1 MWKKIE
7 EKIHFTLE
15 QMTTYLK
22 ENNIDYERDAVEW
35 FTKGNEA
42 DVTEINIWLSDSFI
56 LIFYDKDGNMT
67 HYNID
72 VDY

>member
-1 MWKKIE
+1 MWRKIE

-42 DVTEINIWLSDSFI
+42 DVTEINIWLRDSFV

>member
-42 DVTEINIWLSDSFI
+42 DVTEINIWLRDSFV

>member
-42 DVTEINIWLSDSFI
+42 DVTEINIWLRDSFV
-56 LIFYDKDGNMT
+56 LIFYDRNGNMT

>member
-15 QMTTYLK
+15 QMTAYLK
-22 ENNIDYERDAVEW
+22 ENKIDYERDAVEW
-35 FTKGNEA
+35 FTKGNET
-42 DVTEINIWLSDSFI
+42 DVTEINIWLRDSFV

>member
-15 QMTTYLK
+15 QMTAYLR
-22 ENNIDYERDAVEW
+22 ENNIDYMREAVKW
-35 FTKGNEA
+35 FTKGDEA
-42 DVTEINIWLSDSFI
+42 DITEISIWLRDSFV
-56 LIFYDKDGNMT
+56 LIFYDKNGNMT

>member
-15 QMTTYLK
+15 QMIVYLF
-22 ENNIDYERDAVEW
+22 ENNIDYEYDPVEW
-35 FTKGNEA
+35 PTKGHEA
-42 DVTEINIWLSDSFI
+42 DVTELSIWLRDSFI
-56 LIFYDKDGNMT
+56 VIFYDKNNNMT

-72 VDY
+72 MND

>member
-22 ENNIDYERDAVEW
+22 ENNIDYEREAVEW

-42 DVTEINIWLSDSFI
+42 DATEINIWLRESFV
-56 LIFYDKDGNMT
+56 LIFYAKNGNMT

>member
-15 QMTTYLK
+15 QMTDYLK
-22 ENNIDYERDAVEW
+22 ENKIDYERDAVEW

-42 DVTEINIWLSDSFI
+42 DVTEINIWLRDSFV

>member
-15 QMTTYLK
+15 QMIVYLF
-22 ENNIDYERDAVEW
+22 ENNIDYECDSVQW
-35 FTKGNEA
+35 FTKGHEA
-42 DVTEINIWLSDSFI
+42 DVTELSIWLRDSFI
-56 LIFYDKDGNMT
+56 VIFYDKNSNMT

-72 VDY
+72 MND

>member
-42 DVTEINIWLSDSFI
+42 DVTEINIWLRDSFV
-56 LIFYDKDGNMT
+56 LIFYDKNGNMT

>member
-7 EKIHFTLE
+7 EKIHFTLK

-42 DVTEINIWLSDSFI
+42 DVTEINIWLRDSFV
-56 LIFYDKDGNMT
+56 LIFYDKNGNMT

>member
-1 MWKKIE
+1 
-7 EKIHFTLE
+7 
-15 QMTTYLK
+15 MTTYLK

-35 FTKGNEA
+35 FTKGHEA
-42 DVTEINIWLSDSFI
+42 DVTEINIWLEDSFI

>member
-15 QMTTYLK
+15 QMTAYLK
-22 ENNIDYERDAVEW
+22 ENNIEYERDAVEW
-35 FTKGNEA
+35 FTKGHEA
-42 DVTEINIWLSDSFI
+42 DVTEINIWLRDSFV
-56 LIFYDKDGNMT
+56 LIFYDKNGNMT
-67 HYNID
+67 HYNIG

>member
-1 MWKKIE
+1 MWKKFE

-15 QMTTYLK
+15 QMTAYLK
-22 ENNIDYERDAVEW
+22 ENNIDYECDTVEW
-35 FTKGNEA
+35 FTEDNEA
-42 DVTEINIWLSDSFI
+42 DVTEINVRLRDSFI

>member
-15 QMTTYLK
+15 QMTDYLK
-22 ENNIDYERDAVEW
+22 ENNIDYLRDAVEW

-42 DVTEINIWLSDSFI
+42 DVTEINIWLEDSFV

>member
-1 MWKKIE
+1 MWKKFE

-22 ENNIDYERDAVEW
+22 ENNVDYLREAVEW

-42 DVTEINIWLSDSFI
+42 DVTEINIWLEDSFI
-56 LIFYDKDGNMT
+56 LIFYDKNGNMT

>member
-15 QMTTYLK
+15 QMTIYLK
-22 ENNIDYERDAVEW
+22 ENNIDYEREAVEW

-42 DVTEINIWLSDSFI
+42 DVTEINIWLEDSFI

>member
-42 DVTEINIWLSDSFI
+42 DVTEINIWLRDSFI